1 MMENAKAKE
10 AVKKAM
16 KAKAM
21 ASIDPELQGQMS
33 TMQPADGLIN
43 PYGRMG
49 TVGANIYNPGNMVD
63 GSPIGEARAV
73 GRKLMP

>member
-1 MMENAKAKE
+1 MDNAKAKE

-16 KAKAM
+16 MVKAM

-33 TMQPADGLIN
+33 TMQPSDGLIN

-49 TVGANIYNPGNMVD
+49 SVGTNVYNPANMVD
-63 GSPIGEARAV
+63 GSEQPEARAV
-73 GRKLMP
+73 GRRLMP

>member
-1 MMENAKAKE
+1 MMDNAKAKE

-21 ASIDPELQGQMS
+21 ASIDPEVQGQMS
-33 TMQPADGLIN
+33 AMQPADGLIN
-43 PYGRMG
+43 PYGRIG
-49 TVGANIYNPGNMVD
+49 TVGANTYNPGNMVD

-73 GRKLMP
+73 GRQLMP